1 MRSSSPPRFSYEC
14 PADVKWSSNS
24 LIVTVFSK
32 HLQPTKCACVRSAEG
47 QGEKQQ
53 LLPTFLLE
61 LVYIPVLFKASIYI
75 CILDPS
81 SLPEQTWPNP
91 ALVQR
96 GGIALASAQPR
107 SFPPGGRVTS
117 VLFPRHMCG
126 SSALLIPMKTGA
138 ATLLERPGHGLRW
151 RILSA
156 WCLVATRGTT

>member
-1 MRSSSPPRFSYEC
+1 MHSSSPPRFSYKC
-14 PADVKWSSNS
+14 PADIKWSSKS
-24 LIVTVFSK
+24 LIATVFSK

-81 SLPEQTWPNP
+81 GLPEETGPNP

-96 GGIALASAQPR
+96 GGIALTAAQPQ
-107 SFPPGGRVTS
+107 SFPPGRGVTCFLFS
-117 VLFPRHMCG
+117 VTRTWICCFACHENRRRHLAGVPRPWSM
-126 SSALLIPMKTGA
+126 
-138 ATLLERPGHGLRW
+138 LEDPLRLVSHGH
-151 RILSA
+151 
-156 WCLVATRGTT
+156 